1 MAPGV
6 RLTRPATLDSVPE
19 LIGFVL
25 DQAQACGL
33 PPGRLPGLEL
43 AAEEALVNVAS
54 YAYGQGA
61 GQMSVECLGQEGVF
75 RLEIEDQGAPFDPT
89 QNRPPDL
96 SLGVEERGVGG
107 LGVFFM
113 KKFMDRVAY
122 RRDGASNVLTL
133 EASLTAAPEEQAK
146 P

>member
-1 MAPGV
+1 MASSA
-6 RLTRPATLDSVPE
+6 RLSRPAALDSVPE

-33 PPGRLPGLEL
+33 PVERLPGLEL

-54 YAYGQGA
+54 YAYAGEP
-61 GQMSVECLGQEGVF
+61 GQMSVECLGQEGLF
-75 RLEIEDQGAPFDPT
+75 RLEIEDQGQPFDPT

-96 SLGVEERGVGG
+96 SQGIEERGVGG

-122 RRDGASNVLTL
+122 RRQGNSNILTL
-133 EASLTAAPEEQAK
+133 EANLASPAGRDAGA
-146 P
+146 